1 MLRRFEKLFDVGRRR
16 RRRRKGEKEREGVAG
31 EKWNRVSQ
39 RWREGASGECRRRQS
54 KYLVDPG
61 ILNKGQQLR
70 SSVRSFAPSALTL
83 AVAALKSLKSVT
95 LSKTHRSR
103 D

>member
-61 ILNKGQQLR
+61 ILNKGQRLR
-70 SSVRSFAPSALTL
+70 SSVRSFVRPFGVNVSGSGTQ
-83 AVAALKSLKSVT
+83 VSQVSH
-95 LSKTHRSR
+95 SQ
-103 D
+103 